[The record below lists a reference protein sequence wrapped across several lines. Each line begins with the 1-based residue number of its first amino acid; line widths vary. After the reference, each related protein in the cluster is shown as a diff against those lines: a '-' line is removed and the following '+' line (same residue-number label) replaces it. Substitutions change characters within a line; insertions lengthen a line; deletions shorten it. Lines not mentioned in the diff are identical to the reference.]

1 MSIEQNNATKAKTP
15 TPVEMHSFE
24 DVEEM
29 INFFY
34 ANKSRFQV
42 MRGEKSYS
50 NPNPPDLSKLKNKN

>member
-1 MSIEQNNATKAKTP
+1 MEHTNSSKTKTP

-50 NPNPPDLSKLKNKN
+50 NPNPPDTSKLKN

>member
-1 MSIEQNNATKAKTP
+1 MEHIDSVKAKTP
-15 TPVEMHSFE
+15 IPIEMHTFE
-24 DVEEM
+24 DIEEM

-50 NPNPPDLSKLKNKN
+50 NPNPPDMSKLKNQN

>member
-1 MSIEQNNATKAKTP
+1 MVSETKEP

-24 DVEEM
+24 DVEKM

-34 ANKSRFQV
+34 ANKSRYQV

-50 NPNPPDLSKLKNKN
+50 NPNPPDLSKLKK

>member
-1 MSIEQNNATKAKTP
+1 MSIEQNNTTKAKTP
-15 TPVEMHSFE
+15 TPVEMHTFE
-24 DVEEM
+24 DVEKM
-29 INFFY
+29 IDFFY

>member
-1 MSIEQNNATKAKTP
+1 MLIEKDNIKKEP
-15 TPVEMHSFE
+15 TPVAMHSFQ

-34 ANKSRFQV
+34 ANKSLYQV

-50 NPNPPDLSKLKNKN
+50 NPNPPDLSGLKHR